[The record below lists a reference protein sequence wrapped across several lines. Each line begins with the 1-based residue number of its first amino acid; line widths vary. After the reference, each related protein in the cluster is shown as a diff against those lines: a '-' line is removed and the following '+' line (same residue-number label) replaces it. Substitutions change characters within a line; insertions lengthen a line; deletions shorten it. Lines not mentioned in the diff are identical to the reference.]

1 MYLRKKK
8 LSSKKKSFD
17 VKARVLISE
26 ETKVQINQ
34 LRLDYRPIAVRI
46 SIKFIVTCDMAV
58 RLSQKKLRP
67 KKFCSFLYSRQN
79 QLIFIKKKS

>member
-8 LSSKKKSFD
+8 LSSKKKLFD

-58 RLSQKKLRP
+58 RLSQKKKAST
-67 KKFCSFLYSRQN
+67 KKVL
-79 QLIFIKKKS
+79 LILVLAAKSIDFH

>member
-8 LSSKKKSFD
+8 LSSKKKLFD

-34 LRLDYRPIAVRI
+34 LCLDYRPIAVRI

-58 RLSQKKLRP
+58 RLSQKKAST
-67 KKFCSFLYSRQN
+67 KKVL
-79 QLIFIKKKS
+79 LILVLAAKSIDFH